1 MAGNTPQLVKDVDPQ
16 TFTEPSAPLKCPGN
30 ILQGGRHAKP
40 GRWQD
45 SRKGFHLGSRDSDWK
60 MNIAVNQDTDY
71 AELVL
76 SVGEI
81 TLGEKTRK
89 SMKDC
94 QLRRREAKTMAQAV
108 CALLNSGGGVVKA
121 HIKNQKYSFTRDG
134 IGLDLK
140 DFLPDILPEYLD
152 FMQQKD
158 YFFIFVKARKP
169 NNTGQGITTL
179 KTKLY
184 RRSISSSD
192 ELKAAA
198 AMQFLKVRK
207 YTSEISDSRQSSPG
221 KIICNELPNECL
233 NLFDRN
239 RLTYKEIV
247 SFTESPHAEVK
258 LTPKEKISEILP
270 QTVSA
275 FANTDGGY
283 LFIGLNGKT
292 QKIIGFEAE
301 KDDLVLLQSE
311 IEQCIRQLPVT
322 HFCEEKE
329 KKKIKYTCKFIKVHK
344 SETACAYVCALRVE
358 RFCCAVFAAHPE
370 SWHVEDSCVKRFT
383 TEEWVKRQ
391 MDAPAG
397 CGTEI
402 NNEITLG

>member
-60 MNIAVNQDTDY
+60 MNIAVDKDTDY

-76 SVGEI
+76 SVGKI

-94 QLRRREAKTMAQAV
+94 QLRKREAKNMAQAV
-108 CALLNSGGGVVKA
+108 CALLNSGGGVVKD
-121 HIKNQKYSFTRDG
+121 HIKNQNYSFTRDG
-134 IGLDLK
+134 IGLDLEN
-140 DFLPDILPEYLD
+140 FLLNMLSFPHEYLD
-152 FMQQKD
+152 FMQHKD

-179 KTKLY
+179 KNKLY

-198 AMQFLKVRK
+198 AMQFLKARK
-207 YTSEISDSRQSSPG
+207 YTLEKSDSRQSSPG
-221 KIICNELPNECL
+221 KIICNELPNECF

-239 RLTYKEIV
+239 RLTYEDVFCFIK
-247 SFTESPHAEVK
+247 SLHAEVK
-258 LTPKEKISEILP
+258 LTPKEKILEILP

-301 KDDLVLLQSE
+301 KDDLGDLQSE
-311 IEQCIRQLPVT
+311 IEQCFQHLPVT

-329 KKKIKYTCKFIKVHK
+329 RIKYTCKFIKVHK
-344 SETACAYVCALRVE
+344 PETVCAYVCALRVE
-358 RFCCAVFAAHPE
+358 RFCCAVFAEHPE
-370 SWHVEDSCVKRFT
+370 SWHVEDGCVKRFT
-383 TEEWVKRQ
+383 AEECVKRQ

-397 CGTEI
+397 
-402 NNEITLG
+402 